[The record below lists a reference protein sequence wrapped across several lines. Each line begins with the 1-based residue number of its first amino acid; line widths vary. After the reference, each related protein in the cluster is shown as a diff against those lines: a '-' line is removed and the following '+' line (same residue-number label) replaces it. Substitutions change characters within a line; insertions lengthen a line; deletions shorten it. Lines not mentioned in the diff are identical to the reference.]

1 MAFCMEV
8 RQKMVARLPHYKN
21 AAATA
26 TATIM
31 TSGKATSLVAAGGYR
46 KLSILGE
53 RI

>member
-8 RQKMVARLPHYKN
+8 RRKMVARLPRDKN

-31 TSGKATSLVAAGGYR
+31 T
-46 KLSILGE
+46 
-53 RI
+53 